1 LKHSEPDFFF
11 EEIQKASTMILKA
24 VGEDLKREGLIDTP
38 KRVAKSLQFLT
49 KGYKENPIDVINDA
63 IFHQESTEMI
73 LVKDVEIYSLCEHH
87 MLPFFGK
94 AHIAYIP
101 NKKIIGL
108 SKISRVVEVFTRRLQ
123 IQERL
128 TDQIANC
135 IDECLS
141 PFGVAV
147 VIKASHMCMQMRGQ
161 DKQNKLITTTMLGS
175 FQTDPTLRSQFL
187 TLLNSDF

>member
-1 LKHSEPDFFF
+1 MKNFEPDHFF
-11 EEIQKASTMILKA
+11 EEIQKASIMMLKA
-24 VGEDLKREGLIDTP
+24 IGEDLKREGLIDTP

-49 KGYKENPIDVINDA
+49 KGYKENPKDVIGDA

-108 SKISRVVEVFTRRLQ
+108 SKISRVVEIFTRRLQ

-187 TLLNSDF
+187 SLLHSDF

>member
-1 LKHSEPDFFF
+1 
-11 EEIQKASTMILKA
+11 MILEA
-24 VGEDLKREGLIDTP
+24 VGEDTKREGLLDTP
-38 KRVAKSLQFLT
+38 YRVAKSLQFLT
-49 KGYKENPIDVINDA
+49 KGYKENPKDVINDA
-63 IFHQESTEMI
+63 IFHEESTEMI
-73 LVKDVEIYSLCEHH
+73 LIKDVEVYSLCEHH

-108 SKISRVVEVFTRRLQ
+108 SKVSRVVEIFTRRLQ

-135 IDECLS
+135 LDECLS
-141 PFGVAV
+141 PSGVAV

-161 DKQNKLITTTMLGS
+161 DKQNSLTTTKMLGS
-175 FQTDPTLRSQFL
+175 FRTDPTLRSEFL
-187 TLLNSDF
+187 SLLKSDF

>member
-1 LKHSEPDFFF
+1 
-11 EEIQKASTMILKA
+11 MMLKA
-24 VGEDLKREGLIDTP
+24 IGEDLKREGLIDTP

-49 KGYKENPIDVINDA
+49 KGYKENPKDVIGDA

-108 SKISRVVEVFTRRLQ
+108 SKISRVVEIFTRRLQ

-175 FQTDPTLRSQFL
+175 FQTDPNLRSQFL
-187 TLLNSDF
+187 SLLHSDF

>member
-1 LKHSEPDFFF
+1 
-11 EEIQKASTMILKA
+11 MMLKA
-24 VGEDLKREGLIDTP
+24 ISEDLKREGLIDTP

-49 KGYKENPIDVINDA
+49 KGYKENPKDVIGDA

-108 SKISRVVEVFTRRLQ
+108 SKISRVVEIFTRRLQ

-187 TLLNSDF
+187 SLLHSDF

>member
-1 LKHSEPDFFF
+1 
-11 EEIQKASTMILKA
+11 MILEA
-24 VGEDLKREGLIDTP
+24 VGEDTKREGLLDTP
-38 KRVAKSLQFLT
+38 YRVAKSLQFLT
-49 KGYKENPIDVINDA
+49 KGYKENPKDVINDA
-63 IFHQESTEMI
+63 IFHEESTEMI
-73 LVKDVEIYSLCEHH
+73 LIKDVEVYSLCEHH

-108 SKISRVVEVFTRRLQ
+108 SKVSRVVEVFTRRLQ

-135 IDECLS
+135 LDECLS
-141 PFGVAV
+141 PSGVAV

-161 DKQNKLITTTMLGS
+161 DKQNSLITTKMLGS
-175 FQTDPTLRSQFL
+175 FRTDPTLRSEFL
-187 TLLNSDF
+187 SLLKSDF

>member
-1 LKHSEPDFFF
+1 MKNFEPDHFF
-11 EEIQKASTMILKA
+11 EEIQKASSMMLKA
-24 VGEDLKREGLIDTP
+24 IGEDLKREGLIDTP

-49 KGYKENPIDVINDA
+49 KGYKENPKDVIGDA

-108 SKISRVVEVFTRRLQ
+108 SKISRVVEIFTRRLQ

-175 FQTDPTLRSQFL
+175 FQTDPNLRSQFL
-187 TLLNSDF
+187 SLLHSDF

>member
-1 LKHSEPDFFF
+1 
-11 EEIQKASTMILKA
+11 MILKA
-24 VGEDLKREGLIDTP
+24 VGEDLKREGLVDTP
-38 KRVAKSLQFLT
+38 YRVAKSLQFLT
-49 KGYKENPIDVINDA
+49 KGYKENPKDVINDA
-63 IFHQESTEMI
+63 IFHQESTEMV

-108 SKISRVVEVFTRRLQ
+108 SKVSRVVEVFTRRLQ

-135 IDECLS
+135 LDECLS

-161 DKQNKLITTTMLGS
+161 DKQNSLITTKMLGS
-175 FQTDPTLRSQFL
+175 FRTDPTLRSQFL
-187 TLLNSDF
+187 TLLKSDF

>member
-1 LKHSEPDFFF
+1 
-11 EEIQKASTMILKA
+11 
-24 VGEDLKREGLIDTP
+24 
-38 KRVAKSLQFLT
+38 
-49 KGYKENPIDVINDA
+49 
-63 IFHQESTEMI
+63 MI

-108 SKISRVVEVFTRRLQ
+108 SKISRVVEIFTRRLQ

-187 TLLNSDF
+187 SLLHSDF

>member
-1 LKHSEPDFFF
+1 LKNSEPDFFF

>member
-1 LKHSEPDFFF
+1 
-11 EEIQKASTMILKA
+11 MILEA
-24 VGEDLKREGLIDTP
+24 VGEDTKREGLVDTP
-38 KRVAKSLQFLT
+38 YRVAKSLQFLT
-49 KGYKENPIDVINDA
+49 KGYKENPKDVINDA

-73 LVKDVEIYSLCEHH
+73 LIKDVEVYSLCEHH

-108 SKISRVVEVFTRRLQ
+108 SKVSRVVEIFTRRLQ

-135 IDECLS
+135 LDESLS

-147 VIKASHMCMQMRGQ
+147 LIKASHMCMQLRGQ
-161 DKQNKLITTTMLGS
+161 DKQNRLITTKMLGS
-175 FQTDPTLRSQFL
+175 FRTDPTLRSEFL
-187 TLLNSDF
+187 SLLKSDF

>member
-1 LKHSEPDFFF
+1 
-11 EEIQKASTMILKA
+11 MMLKA
-24 VGEDLKREGLIDTP
+24 IGEDLKREGLIDTP

-49 KGYKENPIDVINDA
+49 KGYKENPKDVIGDA

-108 SKISRVVEVFTRRLQ
+108 SKISRVVEIFTRRLQ

-187 TLLNSDF
+187 SLLHSDF

>member
-1 LKHSEPDFFF
+1 M
-11 EEIQKASTMILKA
+11 QKASSMMLKA
-24 VGEDLKREGLIDTP
+24 IGEDLKREGLIDTP

-49 KGYKENPIDVINDA
+49 KGYKENPKDVIGDA

-108 SKISRVVEVFTRRLQ
+108 SKISRVVEIFTRRLQ

-175 FQTDPTLRSQFL
+175 FQTDPNLRSQFL
-187 TLLNSDF
+187 SLLHSDF

>member
-1 LKHSEPDFFF
+1 
-11 EEIQKASTMILKA
+11 MILKA

>member
-1 LKHSEPDFFF
+1 MKNSEPDHFF
-11 EEIQKASTMILKA
+11 EEIQKASAMILKA
-24 VGEDLKREGLIDTP
+24 VGEDLKREGLVDTP
-38 KRVAKSLQFLT
+38 YRVAKSLQFLT
-49 KGYKENPIDVINDA
+49 KGYKENPKDVINDA
-63 IFHQESTEMI
+63 IFHQESTEMV

-108 SKISRVVEVFTRRLQ
+108 SKVSRVVEVFTRRLQ

-135 IDECLS
+135 LDECLS

-161 DKQNKLITTTMLGS
+161 DKQNSLITTKMLGS
-175 FQTDPTLRSQFL
+175 FRTDPTLRSQFFS
-187 TLLNSDF
+187 LLKSDF